1 MKRKRKCLKLFLK
14 KVVDSINI
22 YIYIF
27 YIVILL
33 WHRYIYI
40 SLLLYT
46 DFNKKKKEL
55 SKIIFNNEKNILNNI
70 ICLFRHI
77 MHFVFIFFF
86 NLDEIKKQYLNIVE
100 IIFIFKLFIIM

>member
-1 MKRKRKCLKLFLK
+1 MYRL
-14 KVVDSINI
+14 
-22 YIYIF
+22 YIF
-27 YIVILL
+27 ILL
-33 WHRYIYI
+33 SFILLFYYDIDIYI

-86 NLDEIKKQYLNIVE
+86 NLDEIKKQ
-100 IIFIFKLFIIM
+100 